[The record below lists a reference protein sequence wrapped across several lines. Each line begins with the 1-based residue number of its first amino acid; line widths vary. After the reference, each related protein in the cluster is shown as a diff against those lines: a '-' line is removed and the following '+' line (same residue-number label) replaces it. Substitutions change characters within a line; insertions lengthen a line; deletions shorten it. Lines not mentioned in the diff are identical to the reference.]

1 MAQVIRYRTD
11 IDRRTGEVLT
21 GIPALLQSL
30 DVIWMT
36 RTNLRVMLLDFGS
49 NLRSWLSEDLTP
61 TLALNIYGDLATAAH
76 RWEPEYRVSEFQFV
90 RMSQGGGLGLKHGG
104 LYFPEGRFGN
114 YDIAIP
120 LNATPR
126 SLGRYVPELAA

>member
-1 MAQVIRYRTD
+1 MARAIRYRVD
-11 IDRRTGEVLT
+11 IDRRTGAVLV
-21 GIPALLQSL
+21 GIPALLQAL

-49 NLRSWLSEDLTP
+49 NLRSWLAEDLTP
-61 TLALNIYGDLATAAH
+61 ALALQIYGDLASTAH
-76 RWEPEYRVSEFQFV
+76 RWEPEYRVREFQFV
-90 RMSQGGGLGLKHGG
+90 RMSQSGTLGLKHGG

-126 SLGRYVPELAA
+126 NLGRYIPELAA